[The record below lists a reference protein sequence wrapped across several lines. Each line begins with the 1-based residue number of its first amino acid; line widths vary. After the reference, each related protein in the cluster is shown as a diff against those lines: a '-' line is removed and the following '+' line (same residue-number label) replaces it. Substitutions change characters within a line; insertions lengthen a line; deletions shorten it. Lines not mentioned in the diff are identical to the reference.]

1 MGLIPHVRVRA
12 GVLASLLGLC
22 VLGTALAPAG
32 AAAAPAALK
41 YRFEGIDLPEYALLE
56 AVGLNNK
63 GEVALNAAKPFFTEL
78 NPSIYSQGTFTSVA
92 DRFRFLHGIN
102 DRGDL
107 IGDGL
112 DFGRAWLWRDGQ
124 MIDLRTTF
132 GSAVSDG
139 VAVAINNQGQ
149 VTGTMRPRFSNVDQG
164 FVYDGKVSRYLEMPR
179 NRGVTPWDI
188 NEHGVVAGQFEPL
201 GFVDGEY
208 LGFVHDGTQA
218 TVLPTLGGD
227 QGYAYGINDAGQ
239 AVGYAFTTN
248 DAVIGGYLYSD
259 GVVSPLPGVNI
270 ARDINNRGW
279 IVGNGNRGGFGSEA
293 VLVRDG
299 ELLYLNDLIS
309 GDAAAHWRLTDA
321 TAINDRGQIIG
332 SALFL
337 ESGQSRPFLMTPV
350 PEPAEWML
358 LLAGLGVVGAVA
370 ARRKGSSCQPMA
382 APA

>member
-1 MGLIPHVRVRA
+1 MELIPHVRVRA

-22 VLGTALAPAG
+22 LLGTALAPAG

-63 GEVALNAAKPFFTEL
+63 GEVALNAAKSFFTEL

-107 IGDGL
+107 IGETL
-112 DFGRAWLWRDGQ
+112 DRNRASLWRDGQ

-132 GSAVSDG
+132 GGAVSDG

-149 VTGTMRPRFSNVDQG
+149 VTGTMRPQFSDFAQG
-164 FVYDGKVSRYLEMPR
+164 FVYDGNVSRYLEMPS

-188 NEHGVVAGQFEPL
+188 NEHGVVAGQFEQP
-201 GFVDGEY
+201 GRIEGEY
-208 LGFVHDGTQA
+208 LGFVHDGTRA
-218 TVLPTLGGD
+218 TVLPTLGGPYS
-227 QGYAYGINDAGQ
+227 YAYGINDAGQ
-239 AVGYAFTTN
+239 AVGHTFTADSPN
-248 DAVIGGYLYSD
+248 NIGYLYSD
-259 GVVSPLPGVNI
+259 GVMTPLPGVSS
-270 ARDINNRGW
+270 ARDINNHGW
-279 IVGNGNRGGFGSEA
+279 IVGYGGRGETEA
-293 VLVRDG
+293 VLLRDG
-299 ELLYLNDLIS
+299 ELIYLNDLIP
-309 GDAAAHWRLTDA
+309 DEVAAHWRLRDA

-337 ESGQSRPFLMTPV
+337 DSGQLRPFLMTPV

-370 ARRKGSSCQPMA
+370 ARRKGSSCQSMA